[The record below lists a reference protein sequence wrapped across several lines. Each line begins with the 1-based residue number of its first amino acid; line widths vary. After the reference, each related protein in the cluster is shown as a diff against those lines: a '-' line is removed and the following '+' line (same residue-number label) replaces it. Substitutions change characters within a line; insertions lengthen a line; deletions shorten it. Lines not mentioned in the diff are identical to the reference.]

1 MQALYDDWKW
11 SACMYPA
18 CSWAFAE
25 ARPQPHIRFSGSS
38 IIALDDYS
46 ASREISGP
54 SFGIMVQ
61 PSEQRKVEHIPS
73 WGHQRWLAILLTR
86 ETFVDMFESTL
97 SDLPQFLTAF
107 SAGKADQPFIASAQL
122 TKTLSQTAIAM
133 FSSQLRGSTRRMFFE
148 AKTLELLS
156 IVSEQLTQQFVPGKR
171 LTLTTRDSDKIR
183 EVFRLL
189 EDDPSTLPN
198 MSVLARQLGL
208 NRDKLI
214 KGFKQIHGQT
224 ITEASLALRMHRARE
239 LLHSGESVTRVAD
252 LAGYAYIGN
261 FSAAYRTFFGTSPTH
276 EHRKHTHQSARG
288 PIV

>member
-1 MQALYDDWKW
+1 MHVWTRRALQALYDDWKW

-73 WGHQRWLAILLTR
+73 CGHQRWLTILLTR

-156 IVSEQLTQQFVPGKR
+156 IISEQLAAPV
-171 LTLTTRDSDKIR
+171 
-183 EVFRLL
+183 
-189 EDDPSTLPN
+189 
-198 MSVLARQLGL
+198 
-208 NRDKLI
+208 
-214 KGFKQIHGQT
+214 T
-224 ITEASLALRMHRARE
+224 IGC
-239 LLHSGESVTRVAD
+239 GEC
-252 LAGYAYIGN
+252 
-261 FSAAYRTFFGTSPTH
+261 
-276 EHRKHTHQSARG
+276 E
-288 PIV
+288 IVDH